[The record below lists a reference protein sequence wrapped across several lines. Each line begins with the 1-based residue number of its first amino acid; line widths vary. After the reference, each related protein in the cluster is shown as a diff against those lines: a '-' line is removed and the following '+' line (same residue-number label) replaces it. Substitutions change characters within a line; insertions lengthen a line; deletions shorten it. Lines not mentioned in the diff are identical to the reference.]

1 MRNRLDR
8 DLAALQDDLGEPGE
22 LRLPP
27 EQWAPFMSH
36 LEELVEALGERDQSR
51 IGELLQRL
59 GASGARRVRA
69 RIDDPRDVDAPEPF
83 RARLAELV
91 PVIADHA
98 RTATKPRV
106 EPKR

>member
-1 MRNRLDR
+1 MRNRLER
-8 DLAALQDDLGEPGE
+8 DLAALQDDLDEPGE
-22 LRLPP
+22 LRLPA
-27 EQWAPFMSH
+27 EKWAAFMSQ

-51 IGELLQRL
+51 VGQLLQQL

-98 RTATKPRV
+98 RTAAKPRV
-106 EPKR
+106 EPER

>member
-27 EQWAPFMSH
+27 ERWAPFMSH
-36 LEELVEALGERDQSR
+36 LEELVEALGDRDQGR
-51 IGELLQRL
+51 IGQLLQQL

-69 RIDDPRDVDAPEPF
+69 RIDDPRDVNAPEPF

-91 PVIADHA
+91 PVIADRA
-98 RTATKPRV
+98 RSGTKPRV
-106 EPKR
+106 EPER